1 MGVFGRSGVASADG
15 GLSLGVAGSLNWL
28 RVTLGG
34 SKVTSGGRKLSQ
46 EVAGGLRGS
55 PVAQKMIYGANAI

>member
-15 GLSLGVAGSLNWL
+15 GFSLGVTGSLNWL

-34 SKVTSGGRKLSQ
+34 SKVTSAGRRLSQ

-55 PVAQKMIYGANAI
+55 LVALGRGVT